1 VIGAGR
7 RELPYSTQSNE
18 GLPTMTS
25 TQPWHSTVATD
36 RPLYHDDTR
45 CPEGQAIAL
54 KNRRSGDGGRDPCDH
69 CAGLLIQSIEARMLP
84 PRVE

>member
-1 VIGAGR
+1 
-7 RELPYSTQSNE
+7 
-18 GLPTMTS
+18 MTN

-54 KNRRSGDGGRDPCDH
+54 KNRRPGDGGRDPCPY
-69 CAGLLIQSIEARMLP
+69 CAGLLGALSAAT
-84 PRVE
+84 PRASSDLGSGQAGHRRQGT